1 MLHISL
7 PLAIGWR
14 LPILMINIG
23 RINTL
28 TALRQTSVGFFLGDL
43 SDRQTQDFS
52 NDILLPN
59 KYVPDTLAVDDDIDV
74 FVYTD
79 SEDRPIATTLT
90 PAIQRNEFAALQ
102 VVAITPAGAFL
113 DWGLEKDLLV
123 PHREQA
129 WPMEIGQWYVV
140 FMYLDEETNRLVAS
154 SKVNRFLDPD
164 VLDLEVGEEVQLL
177 AYELTDLGVNVI
189 IDNRYRGLVYKN
201 EIFRTVRPGDLLIG
215 YIKHIRDDG
224 RVDVSLQRTGFE
236 NVEPNAQ
243 RILAMLKVENGFL
256 PLTDKTP
263 PEEIHAALEMSKKTF
278 KKAIG
283 TLYRERKIVIDDTG
297 IRLI

>member
-1 MLHISL
+1 
-7 PLAIGWR
+7 
-14 LPILMINIG
+14 MIDIG

-28 TALRQTSVGFFLGDL
+28 TALRQTTVGFFLGDL
-43 SDRQTQDFS
+43 TDRKTQDFN

-90 PAIQRNEFAALQ
+90 PAIQRDAFASLQ
-102 VVAITPAGAFL
+102 VVAVNSTGAFL

-129 WPMEIGQWYVV
+129 RPMDVGEWYVV

-154 SKVNRFLDPD
+154 SKLNRFMDPD
-164 VLDLEVGEEVQLL
+164 VRDLAVGDEVQLL
-177 AYELTDLGVNVI
+177 AYDITDLGVNVI
-189 IDNRYRGLVYKN
+189 INNRYRGLVFAN
-201 EIFRTVRPGDLLIG
+201 EIFRTVRPGDPLIG
-215 YIKHIRDDG
+215 YIKNIRDDN
-224 RVDVSLQRTGFE
+224 RVDVSLQKSGFE
-236 NVEPNAQ
+236 NVEPNAR
-243 RILAMLKVENGFL
+243 RILATLKAENGFL
-256 PLTDKTP
+256 PLTDNSP
-263 PEEIHAALEMSKKTF
+263 PDEIYNALEMSKKTF

-283 TLYRERKIVIDDTG
+283 TLYRERKIALEESG
-297 IRLI
+297 IRLV

>member
-1 MLHISL
+1 
-7 PLAIGWR
+7 
-14 LPILMINIG
+14 MIDIG

-28 TALRQTSVGFFLGDL
+28 TALRQTTVGFFLGDL
-43 SDRQTQDFS
+43 TDRKTQDFN

-90 PAIQRNEFAALQ
+90 PAIQRDAFASLE
-102 VVAITPAGAFL
+102 VVSVNSSGAFL

-129 WPMEIGQWYVV
+129 RPMEVGEWYVV

-154 SKVNRFLDPD
+154 SKLNRFMDPD
-164 VLDLEVGEEVQLL
+164 VHNLVVGEEVQLL
-177 AYELTDLGVNVI
+177 AYGITDLGVNVI
-189 IDNRYRGLVYKN
+189 INNRYRGLVFAN
-201 EIFRTVRPGDLLIG
+201 EIFRTVRPGDPLIG
-215 YIKHIRDDG
+215 YIKNIRDDK
-224 RVDVSLQRTGFE
+224 RVDVSLQKSGFE
-236 NVEPNAQ
+236 NVEPNAR
-243 RILAMLKVENGFL
+243 RILATLRAENGFL
-256 PLTDKTP
+256 PLTDNSP
-263 PEEIHAALEMSKKTF
+263 PDEIYNALEMSKKTF

-283 TLYRERKIVIDDTG
+283 TLYRERKIVLEERG
-297 IRLI
+297 IRLA

>member
-1 MLHISL
+1 
-7 PLAIGWR
+7 
-14 LPILMINIG
+14 MIEIG

-43 SDRQTQDFS
+43 SDRKTQDFN

-59 KYVPDTLAVDDDIDV
+59 KYVPETLEIDDNIDV

-90 PAIQRNEFAALQ
+90 PAIQRNEFATLQ
-102 VVAITPAGAFL
+102 VVSITSAGAFL

-129 WPMEIGQWYVV
+129 RPMQIGEWYVV
-140 FMYLDEETNRLVAS
+140 FMYLDRRTNRLVAS
-154 SKVNRFLDPD
+154 SKVSRFLDPD
-164 VLDLEVGEEVQLL
+164 VSELQEGDEVQLL
-177 AYELTDLGVNVI
+177 AYETTDLGVNVI
-189 IDNRYRGLVYKN
+189 INNRYKGLIYAN
-201 EIFRTVRPGDLLIG
+201 EIFRTVQPGDPLIG
-215 YIKHIRDDG
+215 YIKNIRDDG
-224 RVDVSLQRTGFE
+224 LVDVSLQKAGFE

-243 RILAMLKVENGFL
+243 RILTLLKVENGFL
-256 PLTDKTP
+256 PLTDNSP
-263 PEEIHAALEMSKKTF
+263 PEEIYKALEMSKKTF

-283 TLYRERKIVIDDTG
+283 TLYRERKIVLEEKG
-297 IRLI
+297 IRLV

>member
-1 MLHISL
+1 
-7 PLAIGWR
+7 
-14 LPILMINIG
+14 MIDIG

-28 TALRQTSVGFFLGDL
+28 TALRQTSVGYFLGDL
-43 SDRQTQDFS
+43 TDRKSQDFS

-102 VVAITPAGAFL
+102 VVSVTSAGAFL

-129 WPMEIGQWYVV
+129 WPMEVGNWYVV
-140 FMYLDEETNRLVAS
+140 FMYLDETTNRLVAS

-164 VLDLEVGEEVQLL
+164 VSDLVVGEEVQLL

-189 IDNRYRGLVYKN
+189 INNRYRGLVYAN
-201 EIFRTVRPGDLLIG
+201 EIFRTVRPGDPLIG
-215 YIKHIRDDG
+215 YIKNIRDDS
-224 RVDVSLQRTGFE
+224 RVDVSLQRAGFE
-236 NVEPNAQ
+236 NVEPNAR
-243 RILAMLKVENGFL
+243 RILATLKAENGFL
-256 PLTDKTP
+256 PLTDNTS
-263 PEEIHAALEMSKKTF
+263 PEEIYAALEMSKKTF

-283 TLYRERKIVIDDTG
+283 TLYRERKIMIEEKG
-297 IRLI
+297 IRLV

>member
-1 MLHISL
+1 
-7 PLAIGWR
+7 
-14 LPILMINIG
+14 MIDIG

-43 SDRQTQDFS
+43 SDRKSQDFN

-59 KYVPDTLAVDDDIDV
+59 KYVPDTLSVDDDIDV

-90 PAIQRNEFAALQ
+90 PAIHRNEFAALQ
-102 VVAITPAGAFL
+102 VVAVSSAGAFL

-129 WPMEIGQWYVV
+129 RPMETGQWYVV
-140 FMYLDEETNRLVAS
+140 FMYLDTVTNRLVAS
-154 SKVNRFLDPD
+154 SKLSRFLDPD
-164 VLDLEVGEEVQLL
+164 VSYLQAGEEVQLL
-177 AYELTDLGVNVI
+177 AYEITDLGVNVI
-189 IDNRYRGLVYKN
+189 INNRHKGLVYGN
-201 EIFRTVRPGDLLIG
+201 EIFRTVRPGDPLIG
-215 YIKHIRDDG
+215 YVKQVRDDKL
-224 RVDVSLQRTGFE
+224 VDISLQKVGFE

-243 RILAMLKVENGFL
+243 RILATLRAENGFL
-256 PLTDKTP
+256 PLNDNSP
-263 PEEIHAALEMSKKTF
+263 PEAIYASLEMSKKTF

-283 TLYRERKIVIDDTG
+283 TLYRERKILIEDTG
-297 IRLI
+297 IRLV

>member
-1 MLHISL
+1 
-7 PLAIGWR
+7 
-14 LPILMINIG
+14 MIDIG

-43 SDRQTQDFS
+43 TDRKSQDFS

-102 VVAITPAGAFL
+102 VVSVTSAGAFL

-129 WPMEIGQWYVV
+129 WPMEVGNWYVV
-140 FMYLDEETNRLVAS
+140 FMYLDETTDRLVAS

-164 VLDLEVGEEVQLL
+164 VSDLVVGEEVQLL

-189 IDNRYRGLVYKN
+189 INNRYRGLVYAN
-201 EIFRTVRPGDLLIG
+201 EIFRTVRPGDPLIG
-215 YIKHIRDDG
+215 YIKNIRDDS
-224 RVDVSLQRTGFE
+224 RVDVSLQRAGFE
-236 NVEPNAQ
+236 NVEPNAR
-243 RILAMLKVENGFL
+243 RILATLKAENGFL
-256 PLTDKTP
+256 PLTDNTS
-263 PEEIHAALEMSKKTF
+263 PEVIYAALEMSKKTF

-283 TLYRERKIVIDDTG
+283 TLYRERKIMIEEKG

>member
-1 MLHISL
+1 
-7 PLAIGWR
+7 
-14 LPILMINIG
+14 MIDIG

-28 TALRQTSVGFFLGDL
+28 TALRQTTVGFFLGDL
-43 SDRQTQDFS
+43 TDRKSQDFS

-102 VVAITPAGAFL
+102 AVSVTSAGAFL

-129 WPMEIGQWYVV
+129 WPMEVGNWYVV
-140 FMYLDEETNRLVAS
+140 FMYLDETTNRLVAS

-164 VLDLEVGEEVQLL
+164 VGDLFVGEEVQLL

-189 IDNRYRGLVYKN
+189 INNRYRGLVYAN
-201 EIFRTVRPGDLLIG
+201 EIFRTVRPGDPLIG

-224 RVDVSLQRTGFE
+224 RVDVSLQRAGFE
-236 NVEPNAQ
+236 NVEPNAR
-243 RILAMLKVENGFL
+243 RILATLKAENGFL
-256 PLTDKTP
+256 PLTDSTS
-263 PEEIHAALEMSKKTF
+263 PEAIYAALEMSKKTF

-283 TLYRERKIVIDDTG
+283 TLYRERKIVIEENG
-297 IRLI
+297 IRLV

>member
-1 MLHISL
+1 
-7 PLAIGWR
+7 
-14 LPILMINIG
+14 MIEIG

-28 TALRQTSVGFFLGDL
+28 TALRQTSVGYFLGDL
-43 SDRQTQDFS
+43 SDRKTQDFS

-102 VVAITPAGAFL
+102 VVAVTSAGAFL

-129 WPMEIGQWYVV
+129 RPMEVGRWYVV
-140 FMYLDEETNRLVAS
+140 FMYLDETTNRLVAS
-154 SKVNRFLDPD
+154 SKLNRFLDPD
-164 VLDLEVGEEVQLL
+164 VRDLFVGEEVQLL
-177 AYELTDLGVNVI
+177 AYETTDLGVNVI
-189 IDNRYRGLVYKN
+189 INNRYKGLVYAN
-201 EIFRTVRPGDLLIG
+201 EIFRTVRPGDPLIG
-215 YIKHIRDDG
+215 YIKHIRDDSG
-224 RVDVSLQRTGFE
+224 VDVSLQKAGFE
-236 NVEPNAQ
+236 NVEPNAR
-243 RILAMLKVENGFL
+243 RILATLKAENGFL
-256 PLTDKTP
+256 PLNDNSSP
-263 PEEIHAALEMSKKTF
+263 NEIYKALEMSKKTF

-283 TLYRERKIVIDDTG
+283 TLYRERKIVIEEKG
-297 IRLI
+297 IRLV

>member
-1 MLHISL
+1 
-7 PLAIGWR
+7 
-14 LPILMINIG
+14 MITIG

-28 TALRQTSVGFFLGDL
+28 TALRETSVGFFLGDL
-43 SDRQTQDFS
+43 SDRRTQDFN

-90 PAIQRNEFAALQ
+90 PAIQRNEFASLQ
-102 VVAITPAGAFL
+102 VVAVNSAGAFL

-129 WPMEIGQWYVV
+129 RPMEVGQWYVV
-140 FMYLDEETNRLVAS
+140 FMYLDESTNRLVAS
-154 SKVNRFLDPD
+154 SKVNRFLDED
-164 VLDLEVGEEVQLL
+164 VRDLQVGDEVQLL

-189 IDNRYRGLVYKN
+189 INNRYKGLVYSN
-201 EIFRTVRPGDLLIG
+201 EIFRTVRPGDPLIG
-215 YIKHIRDDG
+215 YIKNIRDDN
-224 RVDVSLQRTGFE
+224 RVDVSLQRTGYE
-236 NVEPNAQ
+236 NVEPNAR
-243 RILAMLKVENGFL
+243 RILATLKAENGFL
-256 PLTDKTP
+256 PLTDNTS
-263 PEEIHAALEMSKKTF
+263 PEVIYETLEMSKKTF

-283 TLYRERKIVIDDTG
+283 TLYRERKIVLEEKG
-297 IRLI
+297 IRLV

>member
-1 MLHISL
+1 MRVSSL
-7 PLAIGWR
+7 I
-14 LPILMINIG
+14 MIDIG

-28 TALRQTSVGFFLGDL
+28 TALRQTTVGFFLGDL
-43 SDRQTQDFS
+43 TDRKSQDFS

-102 VVAITPAGAFL
+102 VVSVTSAGAFL
-113 DWGLEKDLLV
+113 DWGLAKDLLV

-129 WPMEIGQWYVV
+129 WPMEVGNWYVV
-140 FMYLDEETNRLVAS
+140 FMYLDETTNRLVAS

-164 VLDLEVGEEVQLL
+164 VGDLFVGEEVQLL

-189 IDNRYRGLVYKN
+189 INNRYRGLVYAN
-201 EIFRTVRPGDLLIG
+201 EIFRTVRPGDPLIG

-224 RVDVSLQRTGFE
+224 RVDVSLQRAGFE
-236 NVEPNAQ
+236 NVEPNAR
-243 RILAMLKVENGFL
+243 RILATLKAENGFL
-256 PLTDKTP
+256 PLTDSTS
-263 PEEIHAALEMSKKTF
+263 PEAIYAALEMSKKTF

-283 TLYRERKIVIDDTG
+283 TLYRERKIVIEENG
-297 IRLI
+297 IRLV

>member
-1 MLHISL
+1 
-7 PLAIGWR
+7 
-14 LPILMINIG
+14 MIDIG

-43 SDRQTQDFS
+43 TDRKSQDFS

-102 VVAITPAGAFL
+102 VVSVTSAGAFL

-129 WPMEIGQWYVV
+129 WPMEVGNWYVV
-140 FMYLDEETNRLVAS
+140 FMYLDETTDRLVAS

-164 VLDLEVGEEVQLL
+164 VSDLVVGEEVQLL

-189 IDNRYRGLVYKN
+189 INNRYRGLVYAN
-201 EIFRTVRPGDLLIG
+201 EIFRTVRPGDPLIG
-215 YIKHIRDDG
+215 YIKNIRDDS
-224 RVDVSLQRTGFE
+224 RVDVSLQRAGYE
-236 NVEPNAQ
+236 NVEPNAR
-243 RILAMLKVENGFL
+243 RILATLKAENGFL
-256 PLTDKTP
+256 PLTDNTS
-263 PEEIHAALEMSKKTF
+263 PEVIYAALEMSKKTF

-283 TLYRERKIVIDDTG
+283 TLYRERKIMIEEKG
-297 IRLI
+297 IRLV

>member
-1 MLHISL
+1 
-7 PLAIGWR
+7 
-14 LPILMINIG
+14 MIDIG

-43 SDRQTQDFS
+43 TDRKSQDFS

-59 KYVPDTLAVDDDIDV
+59 KYVPETLAVDDDIDV

-102 VVAITPAGAFL
+102 VVSVTSAGAFL

-129 WPMEIGQWYVV
+129 WPMEVGNWYVV
-140 FMYLDEETNRLVAS
+140 FMYLDETTNRLVAS

-164 VLDLEVGEEVQLL
+164 VRDLVVGEEVQLL

-189 IDNRYRGLVYKN
+189 INNRYRGLVYAN
-201 EIFRTVRPGDLLIG
+201 EIFRTVRPGDPLIG
-215 YIKHIRDDG
+215 YIKNIRDDD
-224 RVDVSLQRTGFE
+224 RVDVSLQRAGFE
-236 NVEPNAQ
+236 NVEPNAR
-243 RILAMLKVENGFL
+243 RILATLKAENGFL
-256 PLTDKTP
+256 PLTDNTS
-263 PEEIHAALEMSKKTF
+263 PEVIYAALEMSKKTF

-283 TLYRERKIVIDDTG
+283 TLYRERKIMIEDKG

>member
-1 MLHISL
+1 
-7 PLAIGWR
+7 
-14 LPILMINIG
+14 MIDIG

-28 TALRQTSVGFFLGDL
+28 TALRQTSVGVFLGDL
-43 SDRQTQDFS
+43 SDRKSQDFS

-59 KYVPDTLAVDDDIDV
+59 KYVPDTLAVDDEIDV

-90 PAIQRNEFAALQ
+90 PAIQRDEFAPLQ
-102 VVAITPAGAFL
+102 VVAVTNAGAFL

-129 WPMEIGQWYVV
+129 RPMEVGHWYVV
-140 FMYLDEETNRLVAS
+140 FMYLDRETNRLVAS

-164 VLDLEVGEEVQLL
+164 VRDLYVGEEVQLL
-177 AYELTDLGVNVI
+177 VYETTDLGMNVI
-189 IDNRYRGLVYKN
+189 INNRYRGLVYAN
-201 EIFRTVRPGDLLIG
+201 EIFRTVRPGDPLIG
-215 YIKHIRDDG
+215 YIKTIRDDD
-224 RVDVSLQRTGFE
+224 RVDVSLQKTGFD

-243 RILAMLKVENGFL
+243 RILATLKAEKGFL
-256 PLTDKTP
+256 PLTDNSP
-263 PEEIHAALEMSKKTF
+263 PDEIYGTLEMSKKTF

-283 TLYRERKIVIDDTG
+283 TLYRERKIVIEEGG
-297 IRLI
+297 IRLA

>member
-1 MLHISL
+1 
-7 PLAIGWR
+7 
-14 LPILMINIG
+14 MIDIG

-43 SDRQTQDFS
+43 TDRKSQDFS

-102 VVAITPAGAFL
+102 VVSVTSAGAFL

-129 WPMEIGQWYVV
+129 WPMEVGNWYVV
-140 FMYLDEETNRLVAS
+140 FMYLDETTNRLVAS

-164 VLDLEVGEEVQLL
+164 VSDLVVGEEVQLL

-189 IDNRYRGLVYKN
+189 INNRYRGLVYAN
-201 EIFRTVRPGDLLIG
+201 EIFRTVRPGDPLIG
-215 YIKHIRDDG
+215 YIKNIRDDS
-224 RVDVSLQRTGFE
+224 RVDVSLQRAGFE
-236 NVEPNAQ
+236 NVEPNAR
-243 RILAMLKVENGFL
+243 RILATLKAENGFL
-256 PLTDKTP
+256 PLTDNSP
-263 PEEIHAALEMSKKTF
+263 PEEIYEALEMSKKTF

-283 TLYRERKIVIDDTG
+283 TLYRERKIVLEEKG
-297 IRLI
+297 IRLV

>member
-1 MLHISL
+1 
-7 PLAIGWR
+7 
-14 LPILMINIG
+14 MIEIG

-43 SDRQTQDFS
+43 SDRKTQDFN

-59 KYVPDTLAVDDDIDV
+59 KYVPETLEVDDDIDV

-90 PAIQRNEFAALQ
+90 PAIQRNEFATLQ
-102 VVAITPAGAFL
+102 VVSITSAGAFL

-129 WPMEIGQWYVV
+129 RPMQVGEWYVV
-140 FMYLDEETNRLVAS
+140 FMYLDRRTNRLVAS
-154 SKVNRFLDPD
+154 SKVSRFLDPD
-164 VLDLEVGEEVQLL
+164 VSELQEGDEVQLL
-177 AYELTDLGVNVI
+177 AYETTDLGVNVI
-189 IDNRYRGLVYKN
+189 INNRYKGLIYAN
-201 EIFRTVRPGDLLIG
+201 EIFRTVQSGDPLIG
-215 YIKHIRDDG
+215 YIKNIRDDG
-224 RVDVSLQRTGFE
+224 LVDVSLQKAGFE

-243 RILAMLKVENGFL
+243 RILTLLKVENGFL
-256 PLTDKTP
+256 PLTDNSP
-263 PEEIHAALEMSKKTF
+263 PEEIYKALEMSKKTF

-283 TLYRERKIVIDDTG
+283 TLYRERKIVLEEKG
-297 IRLI
+297 IRLV